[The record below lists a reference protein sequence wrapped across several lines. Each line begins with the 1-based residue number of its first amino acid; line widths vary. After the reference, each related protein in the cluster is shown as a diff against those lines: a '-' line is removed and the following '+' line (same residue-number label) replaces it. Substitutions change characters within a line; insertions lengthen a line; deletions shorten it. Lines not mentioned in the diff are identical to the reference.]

1 MMRSTAGALLLVLLS
16 VLPASAQ
23 FQPEP
28 GDITLSPDPRGRAA
42 AMNVTSFVPF
52 EVYVVVTDPPGGIAE
67 YEVGIAGLQS
77 LGLFVL
83 GTELLAAGTDAAP
96 FSDLD
101 YIVSLSECTAGSFVR
116 LVRLR
121 LFPLAP
127 IPFDTVL
134 CLRAPEPSS
143 FGDVPGYVDC
153 AGESRSFGVP
163 RGPTNYPDGCLILN
177 PSGGCF
183 EQHYYSMPERLAQVG
198 RTVRLP
204 FTSDYVEQANGFH
217 CWPRVVFGVEGVLR
231 FDPSILSF
239 EGVTT
244 GGAAPDWSV
253 SFTERAPGEIEIV
266 AGATETS
273 ELLGASSLPDLGG
286 DALLQLAF
294 EVLAPGTADV
304 VLEMREC
311 WVQAG
316 NLGPCN
322 PSATRTVRGAITQ
335 DPVRS
340 EQSSFGSLKAR
351 FGQ

>member
-1 MMRSTAGALLLVLLS
+1 MTRSTAGALLLVLLF

-28 GDITLSPDPRGRAA
+28 GDITVSPDPRGRAA

-52 EVYVVVTDPPGGIAE
+52 ELYVVVTDPPGGIAE

-83 GTELLAAGTDAAP
+83 RTELLAAGTDAAP

-121 LFPLAP
+121 LLPLAP

-183 EQHYYSMPERLAQVG
+183 DQHYYAMPERLAQVG

-244 GGAAPDWSV
+244 GGAAPDWLV
-253 SFTERAPGEIEIV
+253 SSRERAPGEIEIT
-266 AGATETS
+266 AGATESTS
-273 ELLGASSLPDLGG
+273 ILPDLDA
-286 DALLQLAF
+286 DALLQFSF

-304 VLEMREC
+304 VFEMTEC
-311 WVQAG
+311 TRFPWDSE
-316 NLGPCN
+316 PCN
-322 PSATRTVRGAITQ
+322 PSETRTVRGAITQ
-335 DPVRS
+335 DPVRND
-340 EQSSFGSLKAR
+340 QASFGSLKAR

>member
-1 MMRSTAGALLLVLLS
+1 VLRSTAGALLLVLLS
-16 VLPASAQ
+16 ALPASAQ

-28 GDITLSPDPRGRAA
+28 GDITLSPDPRGRAW
-42 AMNVTSFVPF
+42 AMAVAPFVPF
-52 EVYVVVTDPPGGIAE
+52 DLYVVVTDPPGGIAE
-67 YEVGIAGLQS
+67 YEVGVDGLQS

-83 GTELLAAGTDAAP
+83 QTDLLAAGTDAAP

-121 LFPLAP
+121 LLPLAAL
-127 IPFDTVL
+127 PFDTVL
-134 CLRAPEPSS
+134 CLRASEPSS

-153 AGESRSFGVP
+153 AGERRPFGVP
-163 RGPTNYPDGCLILN
+163 GASPNYPDGCLILN

-183 EQHYYSMPERLAQVG
+183 EQHYYGMPERLAQVG
-198 RTVRLP
+198 ETVRLP
-204 FTSDYVEQANGFH
+204 FTSDYVDQANGFD

-239 EGVTT
+239 EDATI

-266 AGATETS
+266 AGATETTD
-273 ELLGASSLPDLGG
+273 LLGASSLPDLDA
-286 DALLQLAF
+286 DALLQFSF
-294 EVLAPGTADV
+294 EVLAAGTANV
-304 VLEMREC
+304 IFEMAEC
-311 WVQAG
+311 ALFPWDS
-316 NLGPCN
+316 GPC
-322 PSATRTVRGAITQ
+322 SLYGSRIVRGAITQ

-340 EQSSFGSLKAR
+340 EQASFGSLKAR